1 MRKTCEFGKTLKP
14 AKRISAPVTHRRSE
28 GAIQM
33 SRKLLAIS
41 VIILGLSFS
50 AAALAQTEPGAGGTP
65 DSPGEPAAAAPAEPA
80 AGGAATETPAA
91 TEAAEEPA
99 AAEPVAVEDS
109 SSGTVTSSQKV
120 ELKNLEQKV
129 NELKEKIFR
138 SKARLNLLKE
148 TVLHGVI
155 AGSKAIIRHKNE
167 MGTSFRLVKLVYSMD
182 GAEIYA
188 KADDGGALDKMKDFE
203 VFNGSI
209 VPGNHTV
216 SVLMVF
222 RGHGYGIFSYL
233 KGYKFTVRSS
243 HTFTAGEGRQTDLSV
258 RAYEKGNITTE
269 LKDRPAIDFKV
280 NLFSIGKGGSK

>member
-1 MRKTCEFGKTLKP
+1 
-14 AKRISAPVTHRRSE
+14 
-28 GAIQM
+28 M

-41 VIILGLSFS
+41 VIILGLSVS
-50 AAALAQTEPGAGGTP
+50 VTALAQTEADTGSAPDSAGAAAGGETAATP
-65 DSPGEPAAAAPAEPA
+65 DGAASEAAAPADEP
-80 AGGAATETPAA
+80 
-91 TEAAEEPA
+91 EAA
-99 AAEPVAVEDS
+99 AAEPEATAT
-109 SSGTVTSSQKV
+109 GTVSSSQKV

-243 HTFTAGEGRQTDLSV
+243 HTFTAGEGRQTDLAV
-258 RAYEKGNITTE
+258 RAYEQGNITTE

>member
-1 MRKTCEFGKTLKP
+1 M
-14 AKRISAPVTHRRSE
+14 RISVLVTHRRSE

-41 VIILGLSFS
+41 VIILGLCFS
-50 AAALAQTEPGAGGTP
+50 GMALAQTEPGAG
-65 DSPGEPAAAAPAEPA
+65 DSPGEPAAAAPAE
-80 AGGAATETPAA
+80 GAATEAPAA
-91 TEAAEEPA
+91 TEAAAEPA
-99 AAEPVAVEDS
+99 ATETATA
-109 SSGTVTSSQKV
+109 GTVTSTQKV

-167 MGTSFRLVKLVYSMD
+167 MGSSFRLVKLVYSMD

-188 KADDGGALDKMKDFE
+188 KADDDGALDKKKEFE

-216 SVLMVF
+216 SVLMIF

-243 HTFTAGEGRQTDLSV
+243 HTFTAGEGRQTDLTV
-258 RAYEKGNITTE
+258 RAFEKGNITTE
-269 LKDRPAIDFKV
+269 LKDRPGIEFKV

>member
-1 MRKTCEFGKTLKP
+1 
-14 AKRISAPVTHRRSE
+14 
-28 GAIQM
+28 M
-33 SRKLLAIS
+33 SRKLLTIS
-41 VIILGLSFS
+41 VIILSLSLCGLAS
-50 AAALAQTEPGAGGTP
+50 AQTTTGGEGGT
-65 DSPGEPAAAAPAEPA
+65 GEPAAAAPAET
-80 AGGAATETPAA
+80 GTEAPAA
-91 TEAAEEPA
+91 TEAAPAEAAPAEAAPA
-99 AAEPVAVEDS
+99 ASETGSLA
-109 SSGTVTSSQKV
+109 SSQKV

-167 MGTSFRLVKLVYSMD
+167 MGSSFRLSKLVYSMD

-188 KADDGGALDKMKDFE
+188 KADEGGSLDKKKDFE

-243 HTFTAGEGRQTDLSV
+243 HTFTAGEGRQTDLTV

>member
-1 MRKTCEFGKTLKP
+1 
-14 AKRISAPVTHRRSE
+14 
-28 GAIQM
+28 M

-41 VIILGLSFS
+41 VIILSLSIS
-50 AAALAQTEPGAGGTP
+50 VTALAQTETTPDGATAGGET
-65 DSPGEPAAAAPAEPA
+65 
-80 AGGAATETPAA
+80 TETPVAAPEGTGAETPVA
-91 TEAAEEPA
+91 TEAAAEPA
-99 AAEPVAVEDS
+99 AAETAASSTGAVS
-109 SSGTVTSSQKV
+109 SNQKV

-167 MGTSFRLVKLVYSMD
+167 MGSSFRLVKLVYSMD